1 MSALILDE
9 AQVTEHLP
17 MAECIE
23 AMAAVLAA
31 RARGEASM
39 PLRQVV
45 RGPGAAGLLGLM
57 PGYRGG
63 EERVYSLKAV
73 CVFPGN
79 PRLGLDAHQGI
90 VALFDGETGRPT
102 AILNG
107 SAVTAIRTA
116 AATALAT
123 RVLARADARSLA
135 MIGSGVQA
143 RAHLES
149 LLLVREFERV
159 AIFSP
164 TAANAERL
172 AAESRERFAG
182 GPAFAVA
189 HSAREALEGADVVVL
204 ATNSATPVIERSW
217 VADGAHV
224 NAIGSSVVSAHELDV
239 ATLAASELFVDSRES
254 VENEAGEYRLAL
266 SEGAIGPDHIVAEL
280 GEVLIGERP
289 GRSADTALTVFRS
302 LGIAVEDLA
311 AAELAV
317 ARARAAGAGVEAEL

>member
-17 MAECIE
+17 MAQCIE

-63 EERVYSLKAV
+63 EEPVYSLKAV

-102 AILNG
+102 AI
-107 SAVTAIRTA
+107 RTA
-116 AATALAT
+116 AVTALAT
-123 RVLARADARSLA
+123 RMLAREDARSLA

-149 LLLVREFERV
+149 LLLVRDFEQV
-159 AIFSP
+159 TIFSP
-164 TAANAERL
+164 TAANAQSL
-172 AAESRERFAG
+172 AAASRERFPG

-189 HSAREALEGADVVVL
+189 ASAREALEDADVIVL
-204 ATNSATPVIERSW
+204 ATNSATPVIERAW
-217 VADGAHV
+217 VAQGAHV
-224 NAIGSSVVSAHELDV
+224 NAIGSSVASAHELDV

-266 SEGAIGPDHIVAEL
+266 SEGAIGPGHVVAEL

-289 GRSADTALTVFRS
+289 GRSGESALTLFRS

-317 ARARAAGAGVEAEL
+317 ARARAAGAGVEADL

>member
-39 PLRQVV
+39 PLRQIV

-63 EERVYSLKAV
+63 EQRTYSLKAV

-79 PRLGLDAHQGI
+79 PRVGLNAHQGI

-116 AATALAT
+116 AVTALAT
-123 RVLARADARSLA
+123 RVLARAGARSLA

-143 RAHLES
+143 RAHVES
-149 LLLVREFERV
+149 LLAVREFERV

-164 TAANAERL
+164 TAANAQRL
-172 AAESRERFAG
+172 ASESRERFAG

-189 HSAREALEGADVVVL
+189 RSAREALEGADVVVL
-204 ATNSATPVIERSW
+204 ATSSATPVIERAW
-217 VADGAHV
+217 LADGAHV

-239 ATLAASELFVDSRES
+239 ETLAAAELFVDARES
-254 VENEAGEYRLAL
+254 LENEAGEYRLAL
-266 SEGAIGPDHIVAEL
+266 EQGLLGPDHVVSEL

-289 GRSADTALTVFRS
+289 GRSGDGALTLFRS

-311 AAELAV
+311 AGELAV